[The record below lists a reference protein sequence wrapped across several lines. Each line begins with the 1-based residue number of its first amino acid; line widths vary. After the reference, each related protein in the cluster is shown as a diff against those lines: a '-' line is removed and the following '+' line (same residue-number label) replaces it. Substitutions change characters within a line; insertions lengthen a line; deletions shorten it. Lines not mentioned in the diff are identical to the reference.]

1 MRLAAVAALPTVALI
16 AVGVPGCRARSA
28 GGSATADSSAI
39 VAASAQYR
47 QGWLTSD
54 TALALSVMSDDV
66 RLMLPGTPDVHG
78 RDSTRAAFV
87 EEMTQFHIPAL
98 TIHRQDL
105 LVQGDHAIDIG
116 TYEETMVPRKGA
128 TIYATGR
135 YLVVWRREAGKWRM
149 WRYILNEFKP
159 A

>member
-1 MRLAAVAALPTVALI
+1 
-16 AVGVPGCRARSA
+16 
-28 GGSATADSSAI
+28 
-39 VAASAQYR
+39 
-47 QGWLTSD
+47 
-54 TALALSVMSDDV
+54 MSDDV

-78 RDSTRAAFV
+78 RDSTRAVFV

-159 A
+159 ACWHEFTRLQFLVRSLDSFVPARLRAERLQPEPFDA